1 MQNQQIAQSKP
12 KVGIAALKDMINN
25 DVVKKQFQDVLKDE
39 AAGFITSVI
48 SVCQNNALLSK
59 ADAKSVILAAFG
71 GEIDNPKAVYLDSPQ
86 NEVGEPVEFEEV
98 DAESGEVAVD
108 STVTVTE
115 SGETPNGFT
124 TSVTTEQ
131 EPTNGEL
138 FNEPRQH
145 EK

>member
-59 ADAKSVILAAFG
+59 ADAKSVILAASAAATLKLP
-71 GEIDNPKAVYLDSPQ
+71 INPNLGLAALVPFNDRK
-86 NEVGEPVEFEEV
+86 
-98 DAESGEVAVD
+98 SG
-108 STVTVTE
+108 
-115 SGETPNGFT
+115 
-124 TSVTTEQ
+124 
-131 EPTNGEL
+131 L
-138 FNEPRQH
+138 CL
-145 EK
+145 